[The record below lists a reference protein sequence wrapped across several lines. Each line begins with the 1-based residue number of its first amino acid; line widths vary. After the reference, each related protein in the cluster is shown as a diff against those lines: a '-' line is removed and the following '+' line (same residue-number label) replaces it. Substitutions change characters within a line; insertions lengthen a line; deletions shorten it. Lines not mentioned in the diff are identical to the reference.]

1 MPSLYKFQEQAVAD
15 LDAGKHICV
24 MSTGA
29 GKTAVMF
36 NWLRD
41 TGKKHVVVITTATKA
56 RSGDMQKE
64 ALLWNGQEW
73 LDSLESFDVISWH
86 KADKF
91 SLNLRL
97 NHLEDYAFAFDEC
110 LPADTKVETD
120 RGSVEIADI
129 MVGDKVLSFNHKTK
143 QIEYKTVSRTIKKK
157 SPEKMFRLR
166 LSDGTVIISTEN
178 HPHFT
183 PRGYVEAGEIKVGD
197 ILYENS
203 RMETGE
209 IWRKRPVRDM
219 WQKNSN
225 RNSHSVADG
234 QVAFREKDILFDRVC
249 QKSYE
254 REWEEDDVKPRVE
267 GKATGDGFA
276 ENVSMQP
283 LQRRVYEEED
293 ARNKVV
299 QRLEA
304 DMGRTPRAKR
314 RQWETNRTT
323 NASVEKTKRFGQ
335 GLGNGAASLIRQ
347 MGARLSEMLQI
358 RPWKRLSQNRH
369 RMRWSEPSLNESQ
382 SEGQEEGKEIRRV
395 RVESVEVLKLADIK
409 RLGLYRRPDY
419 VYCIDVEDNHN
430 FFANGVLTHNCQKCK
445 GYTTGMGYA
454 FRRICTHCPI
464 WTGYT
469 ATPGDD
475 WKDFITYFT
484 VCGKV
489 KNKTDFMNNFA
500 VVQTFRGFP
509 EIHHYINVDE
519 LKRMWDD
526 IITTPDTSQMFREMP
541 RETHKVVEF
550 KAPKNYRKI
559 MKTRTKE
566 DGEFIETTMGLCH
579 YLRQICFTKEKQEWL
594 SEFIEG
600 LGDNCVFF
608 CNYIE
613 EEEVVCKIAKKVLPK
628 GTKIWR
634 IDGKHH
640 EIPTPDT
647 IGKYDI
653 VVAHYASGGEALNLQ
668 FMHYWCSI
676 SPNYSYSTSL
686 QARGRIKRIGQTKP
700 MFFYYLKSVGTI
712 EDDIYACLKSKSDFS
727 EKNWCK
733 KLEEELTE
741 GK

>member
-1 MPSLYKFQEQAVAD
+1 MPNLYKFQEQAVAD

-24 MSTGA
+24 LATGA

-36 NWLRD
+36 RWLRD
-41 TGKKHVVVITTATKA
+41 TGKKRVVVITTATKA

-64 ALLWNGQEW
+64 AVLWNGQEW

-97 NHLEDYAFAFDEC
+97 NHLEDYAFAFDE
-110 LPADTKVETD
+110 V
-120 RGSVEIADI
+120 
-129 MVGDKVLSFNHKTK
+129 
-143 QIEYKTVSRTIKKK
+143 
-157 SPEKMFRLR
+157 
-166 LSDGTVIISTEN
+166 
-178 HPHFT
+178 
-183 PRGYVEAGEIKVGD
+183 
-197 ILYENS
+197 
-203 RMETGE
+203 
-209 IWRKRPVRDM
+209 
-219 WQKNSN
+219 
-225 RNSHSVADG
+225 
-234 QVAFREKDILFDRVC
+234 
-249 QKSYE
+249 
-254 REWEEDDVKPRVE
+254 
-267 GKATGDGFA
+267 
-276 ENVSMQP
+276 
-283 LQRRVYEEED
+283 
-293 ARNKVV
+293 
-299 QRLEA
+299 
-304 DMGRTPRAKR
+304 
-314 RQWETNRTT
+314 
-323 NASVEKTKRFGQ
+323 
-335 GLGNGAASLIRQ
+335 
-347 MGARLSEMLQI
+347 
-358 RPWKRLSQNRH
+358 
-369 RMRWSEPSLNESQ
+369 
-382 SEGQEEGKEIRRV
+382 
-395 RVESVEVLKLADIK
+395 
-409 RLGLYRRPDY
+409 
-419 VYCIDVEDNHN
+419 
-430 FFANGVLTHNCQKCK
+430 QKCK

-541 RETHKVVEF
+541 RETHNVVEF

-640 EIPTPDT
+640 DIPTPDT

-733 KLEEELTE
+733 KLEEVLTE

>member
-15 LDAGKHICV
+15 LDAGSRICILP
-24 MSTGA
+24 TGA

-36 NWLRD
+36 RWLRD
-41 TGKKHVVVITTATKA
+41 TGRKRVVIITTATKA

-64 ALLWNGQEW
+64 AVLWNGQEW
-73 LDSLESFDVISWH
+73 LDSLESFEVISWH
-86 KADKF
+86 KLDKY
-91 SLNLRL
+91 SLQLPLLRL
-97 NHLEDYAFAFDEC
+97 GNYAFAFDE
-110 LPADTKVETD
+110 V
-120 RGSVEIADI
+120 
-129 MVGDKVLSFNHKTK
+129 
-143 QIEYKTVSRTIKKK
+143 
-157 SPEKMFRLR
+157 
-166 LSDGTVIISTEN
+166 
-178 HPHFT
+178 
-183 PRGYVEAGEIKVGD
+183 
-197 ILYENS
+197 
-203 RMETGE
+203 
-209 IWRKRPVRDM
+209 
-219 WQKNSN
+219 
-225 RNSHSVADG
+225 
-234 QVAFREKDILFDRVC
+234 
-249 QKSYE
+249 
-254 REWEEDDVKPRVE
+254 
-267 GKATGDGFA
+267 
-276 ENVSMQP
+276 
-283 LQRRVYEEED
+283 
-293 ARNKVV
+293 
-299 QRLEA
+299 
-304 DMGRTPRAKR
+304 
-314 RQWETNRTT
+314 
-323 NASVEKTKRFGQ
+323 
-335 GLGNGAASLIRQ
+335 
-347 MGARLSEMLQI
+347 
-358 RPWKRLSQNRH
+358 
-369 RMRWSEPSLNESQ
+369 
-382 SEGQEEGKEIRRV
+382 
-395 RVESVEVLKLADIK
+395 
-409 RLGLYRRPDY
+409 
-419 VYCIDVEDNHN
+419 
-430 FFANGVLTHNCQKCK
+430 QKCK
-445 GYTTGMGYA
+445 GYTTGMGYG
-454 FRRICTHCPI
+454 FRRICDHCTV

-489 KNKTDFMNNFA
+489 KHKTDFMNNYA
-500 VVQTFRGFP
+500 IVHTYRGFP
-509 EIHHYINVDE
+509 EIDHYVRVDE
-519 LKRMWDD
+519 LKKMWGD
-526 IITTPDTSQMFREMP
+526 IVTTPDASQMFRELP
-541 RETHKVVEF
+541 KETHKVVEF

-613 EEEVVCKIAKKVLPK
+613 EEEVVCEIAKKVLPK

-733 KLEEELTE
+733 QLEEELTE

>member
-1 MPSLYKFQEQAVAD
+1 MPNLYKFQEQAVAD
-15 LDAGKHICV
+15 LNAGKHICV
-24 MSTGA
+24 MATGA

-64 ALLWNGQEW
+64 AVLWNGQGW
-73 LDSLESFDVISWH
+73 LDSLESFEVVSWH
-86 KADKF
+86 KLDKF
-91 SLNLRL
+91 SLNLKL
-97 NHLEDYAFAFDEC
+97 NHLEDYAFAFDE
-110 LPADTKVETD
+110 V
-120 RGSVEIADI
+120 
-129 MVGDKVLSFNHKTK
+129 
-143 QIEYKTVSRTIKKK
+143 
-157 SPEKMFRLR
+157 
-166 LSDGTVIISTEN
+166 
-178 HPHFT
+178 
-183 PRGYVEAGEIKVGD
+183 
-197 ILYENS
+197 
-203 RMETGE
+203 
-209 IWRKRPVRDM
+209 
-219 WQKNSN
+219 
-225 RNSHSVADG
+225 
-234 QVAFREKDILFDRVC
+234 
-249 QKSYE
+249 
-254 REWEEDDVKPRVE
+254 
-267 GKATGDGFA
+267 
-276 ENVSMQP
+276 
-283 LQRRVYEEED
+283 
-293 ARNKVV
+293 
-299 QRLEA
+299 
-304 DMGRTPRAKR
+304 
-314 RQWETNRTT
+314 
-323 NASVEKTKRFGQ
+323 
-335 GLGNGAASLIRQ
+335 
-347 MGARLSEMLQI
+347 
-358 RPWKRLSQNRH
+358 
-369 RMRWSEPSLNESQ
+369 
-382 SEGQEEGKEIRRV
+382 
-395 RVESVEVLKLADIK
+395 
-409 RLGLYRRPDY
+409 
-419 VYCIDVEDNHN
+419 
-430 FFANGVLTHNCQKCK
+430 QKCK
-445 GYTTGMGYA
+445 GYTTGMGYG
-454 FRRICTHCPI
+454 FRRICIHCPV

-475 WKDFITYFT
+475 WKDFITYLT

-594 SEFIEG
+594 SDFIEG

-613 EEEVVCKIAKKVLPK
+613 EEEVVCNIAKKVLPK

-640 EIPTPDT
+640 DIPTPNT
-647 IGKYDI
+647 IGKHDI

-668 FMHYWCSI
+668 FMHYWCSV

-741 GK
+741 VK

>member
-15 LDAGKHICV
+15 LDAGSRICILPTGCLAKDTPIKMADGSIKPVQDVRGGDMVLSCDNGVIVENEVECVIRTCHKEKPMIELEYDGEKITTTYDHPFYAGEEYYPLYQLVWGALEESQRAQLKLLCKQYGQAIDYETIWARTSGSNEAIPRRLWVLQNDAGRQDSKSAPYCRGELVEESLKFASDKPYQRRQNGQPSREFGVGDRKIQCLVWNTQWEYQSAEVPQQLQVQQGRQKEGKRAGFEIQRLVQESKVAVSPSESDDLVQVGKWKVTVKEAEPYYSVCMRRAPYTYCIGRKHCYI
-24 MSTGA
+24 THNT

-36 NWLRD
+36 RWLRD
-41 TGKKHVVVITTATKA
+41 TGRKRVVIITTATKA

-64 ALLWNGQEW
+64 AVLWNGQEW
-73 LDSLESFDVISWH
+73 LDSLESFEVISWH
-86 KADKF
+86 KLDKY
-91 SLNLRL
+91 SLQLPLLRL
-97 NHLEDYAFAFDEC
+97 GNYAFAFDE
-110 LPADTKVETD
+110 V
-120 RGSVEIADI
+120 
-129 MVGDKVLSFNHKTK
+129 
-143 QIEYKTVSRTIKKK
+143 
-157 SPEKMFRLR
+157 
-166 LSDGTVIISTEN
+166 
-178 HPHFT
+178 
-183 PRGYVEAGEIKVGD
+183 
-197 ILYENS
+197 
-203 RMETGE
+203 
-209 IWRKRPVRDM
+209 
-219 WQKNSN
+219 
-225 RNSHSVADG
+225 
-234 QVAFREKDILFDRVC
+234 
-249 QKSYE
+249 
-254 REWEEDDVKPRVE
+254 
-267 GKATGDGFA
+267 
-276 ENVSMQP
+276 
-283 LQRRVYEEED
+283 
-293 ARNKVV
+293 
-299 QRLEA
+299 
-304 DMGRTPRAKR
+304 
-314 RQWETNRTT
+314 
-323 NASVEKTKRFGQ
+323 
-335 GLGNGAASLIRQ
+335 
-347 MGARLSEMLQI
+347 
-358 RPWKRLSQNRH
+358 
-369 RMRWSEPSLNESQ
+369 
-382 SEGQEEGKEIRRV
+382 
-395 RVESVEVLKLADIK
+395 
-409 RLGLYRRPDY
+409 
-419 VYCIDVEDNHN
+419 
-430 FFANGVLTHNCQKCK
+430 QKCK
-445 GYTTGMGYA
+445 GYTTGMGYG
-454 FRRICTHCPI
+454 FRRICDHCTV

-489 KNKTDFMNNFA
+489 KHKTDFMNNYA
-500 VVQTFRGFP
+500 IVHTYRGFP
-509 EIHHYINVDE
+509 EIDHYVRVDE
-519 LKRMWDD
+519 LKKMWGD
-526 IITTPDTSQMFREMP
+526 IVTTPDASQMFRELP
-541 RETHKVVEF
+541 KETHKVVEF

-613 EEEVVCKIAKKVLPK
+613 EEEVVCEIAKKALPK

-733 KLEEELTE
+733 QLEEELTE